1 MGCGYQLKPMAFG
14 MSQDQINSIQ
24 WGGLPSVNE
33 EKAAKA
39 EKMKRESVLATR
51 EVRDA
56 VNRLAKT
63 VGQLEGRVQQI
74 ETMLV
79 QSVRIQEKIFL
90 AQMATVPVEK
100 RPVQLP
106 DAEIKAR
113 QIMEFSVFDELT
125 AEKVKQR
132 FKALAKKRHPD
143 VKGVESDVDF
153 ILLENA
159 YQLLLSSVCS

>member
-1 MGCGYQLKPMAFG
+1 MPFG
-14 MSQDQINSIQ
+14 LTPEQIRSTQ
-24 WGGLPSVNE
+24 WGGFKSLDEIE
-33 EKAAKA
+33 EDKK
-39 EKMKRESVLATR
+39 EKVKRENVVATR
-51 EVRDA
+51 EVRDSVHGLGKHVA
-56 VNRLAKT
+56 H
-63 VGQLEGRVQQI
+63 LEARVQRI
-74 ETMLV
+74 ENLLLR
-79 QSVRIQEKIFL
+79 SVYIQEKILL

-125 AEKVKQR
+125 AEKVKKR

-143 VKGVESDVDF
+143 VEGVESDVEF

-159 YQLLLSSVCS
+159 YQLLLSSVSS